1 MALAVGFQQAR
12 GEKVVTMDADL
23 QDDPAEIPRLLEK
36 IDEGWDLVSGW
47 KKVRKDPFEKRL
59 MSKMFNAVV
68 SATSGLKLHD
78 FNCGLKAYRIEVVKT
93 VKVYGELHRFLPL
106 IAFYYGFRVAE
117 VPVAHHPRQ
126 FGKSKYGKGRYFAG
140 LFDFVSVNFLM
151 SYQRKPLHLLG
162 KISFFSFFIGT
173 LLVGYVCF
181 MKFIM
186 GGTGNRPTLTA
197 GVFFYGLAVQIFI
210 FGLLA
215 ELVTFTGHSNNVRY
229 QDFIKETIPSRQG

>member
-1 MALAVGFQQAR
+1 
-12 GEKVVTMDADL
+12 
-23 QDDPAEIPRLLEK
+23 
-36 IDEGWDLVSGW
+36 
-47 KKVRKDPFEKRL
+47 
-59 MSKMFNAVV
+59 
-68 SATSGLKLHD
+68 
-78 FNCGLKAYRIEVVKT
+78 
-93 VKVYGELHRFLPL
+93 
-106 IAFYYGFRVAE
+106 
-117 VPVAHHPRQ
+117 
-126 FGKSKYGKGRYFAG
+126 
-140 LFDFVSVNFLM
+140 M